1 MDNANNQYEINSDE
15 FFMNEALKEARKAFE
30 SNETPVGA
38 VIVADNQVIARA
50 YNMCEAL
57 NDATAHAELLAITSA
72 SNALGSKFLPNATLF
87 ITIEPCIM
95 CAGACYWARLQRIVY
110 GAPDIKAG
118 FTKTR
123 RRIVHPATKV
133 KSGILENECA
143 ELIREFFSTK
153 R

>member
-1 MDNANNQYEINSDE
+1 MAGVQYELYSDE
-15 FFMNEALKEARKAFE
+15 YFMIEALKEAQKAFD

-38 VIVADNQVIARA
+38 IIVADNQIIARA
-50 YNMCEAL
+50 HNSCEAL

-72 SNALGSKFLPNATLF
+72 SNALGSKFLPNATLYV
-87 ITIEPCIM
+87 TVEPCIM
-95 CAGACYWARLQRIVY
+95 CAGACYWARFKRIVY

-123 RRIVHPATKV
+123 RRITHPATKI
-133 KSGILENECA
+133 KSGVLESECTG
-143 ELIREFFSTK
+143 LIQQFFRAK